1 MYFVNKQLNWEAL
14 FTSLGNENFREAAVD
29 GFL

>member
-1 MYFVNKQLNWEAL
+1 LNWEAL
-14 FTSLGNENFREAAVD
+14 FTSQGNENFREAAVD

>member
-1 MYFVNKQLNWEAL
+1 MNKQLNVRGWEAL
-14 FTSLGNENFREAAVD
+14 FTSPGNENFREAAVE